1 MFYPKDLLIK
11 FSTVFR
17 IEFDSGT
24 VITEVQ
30 KQVRKPA
37 EKMEFDMVP
46 DN

>member
-1 MFYPKDLLIK
+1 MFSPKDLLIK

-24 VITEVQ
+24 VITEVL
-30 KQVRKPA
+30 KQVRKLA
-37 EKMEFDMVP
+37 EKMKFDVIP